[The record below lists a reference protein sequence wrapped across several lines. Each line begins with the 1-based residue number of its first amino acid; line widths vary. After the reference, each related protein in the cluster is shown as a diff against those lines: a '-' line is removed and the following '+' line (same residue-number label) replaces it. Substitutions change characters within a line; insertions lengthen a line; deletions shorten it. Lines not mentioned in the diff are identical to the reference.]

1 MENDNETKL
10 TPAQKSEKKLLVDT
24 FKGQLT
30 ESALNDLRVRFPSDV
45 VLDMTN
51 DEVFK
56 QGRKDRTECNKLVEN
71 INRRR
76 IDFSNDLKEY
86 GDSLISDVT
95 GIFDNVVCQ
104 FEKED
109 KRRKEE
115 AALIKLRHEQML
127 NKQREE
133 LKSIKDFVLT
143 AKSTSD
149 TDEISSLIDAV
160 SNIEAENFHKD
171 IVHEAI
177 ETLKD
182 VSNQLSEILM
192 QKIESNRLV
201 EEAKKAELAR
211 VEAEK
216 AAEEAKRIS
225 DEKAAEAKRISDAE
239 LMAGE
244 NKRKIGDRLSKLQM
258 IPLGLMGENT
268 LKIGRKIKSLESYEV
283 PQLEFG
289 DRYQEAIAA
298 KDTVIT
304 QLKKM
309 FVQAEQIEAFAVPD
323 PVIEPVVEAET
334 YIKPREDLQRRDEAA
349 LSGVVMASDLIAE
362 TLVATFRGDVEAWAT
377 HYKIERG
384 IYLDLMEIIEKHN
397 H

>member
-1 MENDNETKL
+1 MESNSETKL
-10 TPAQKSEKKLLVDT
+10 TQNQKSEKKLLAEA

-30 ESALNDLRVRFPSDV
+30 ENALNDLRVRFPSDI
-45 VLDMTN
+45 VLDMSN

-56 QGRKDRTECNKLVEN
+56 QSRKDRTECNKLVDN

-76 IDFSNDLKEY
+76 IDFSNGLKEY

-115 AALIKLRHEQML
+115 AALIKLKHEQML

-225 DEKAAEAKRISDAE
+225 DAE
-239 LMAGE
+239 LLAVE
-244 NKRKIGDRLSKLQM
+244 SRRKIGDRLSKLQM
-258 IPLGLMGENT
+258 IPLDLMGENT
-268 LKIGRKIKSLESYEV
+268 SKIGRKIKSLESYEV
-283 PQLEFG
+283 PEIEFG

-323 PVIEPVVEAET
+323 LVIEPVVENAVYVDDSLT
-334 YIKPREDLQRRDEAA
+334 QAVNNYVNTNAKKRDSDA
-349 LSGVVMASDLIAE
+349 LSSVVMASDLIAE
-362 TLVATFRGDVEAWAT
+362 KTLPTLRGDIEAWAT
-377 HYKIERG
+377 QYKIEKG

-397 H
+397 L